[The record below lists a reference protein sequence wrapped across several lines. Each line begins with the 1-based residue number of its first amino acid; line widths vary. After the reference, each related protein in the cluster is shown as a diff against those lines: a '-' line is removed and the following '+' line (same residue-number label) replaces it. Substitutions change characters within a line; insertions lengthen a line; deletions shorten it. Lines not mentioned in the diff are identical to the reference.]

1 MIEHKYYNDWNQFWE
16 FYIKSVKED
25 IGTKKFSVI
34 KNNSSRIAKSIERID
49 DEFRILTLE
58 PLIRKAGMIPTSV
71 DLYYDPSATTFY
83 SAYSR
88 ERKVFYIGYP
98 TYTKYMCFWEP
109 SMKAAF
115 RHEMGHILRGDCLL
129 KMPFSKV
136 RNSNCCMDIRI
147 NDQLDREAL
156 SQVYKCL
163 YFKDKE
169 VELLVPESQFPKID
183 LPYNEETPYVPEWF
197 IIANK
202 FNKANERKK
211 KDNIDKKPDDNKK
224 DSFEVG
230 DYVIIDKKS
239 SEYKGEPGIIVDI
252 DEKGDFIIEGISDE
266 EFASFLEEVENQ
278 RAQGMRFVKS
288 GEYLGIYTEK
298 EIISAV
304 PDEEGEQGEYGDD
317 GDDGSPQAG
326 GDDSGEDGEG
336 EDGEGEDGEGDG
348 GNKSPED
355 IIKEKEEILED
366 LINGGVDGN
375 NQGEGVWSDELTEDE
390 NVSED
395 TKEGSKKDKESKE
408 KEDGE
413 GDSSEDKDSEKEGSE
428 EEISWTD
435 EQLKRKKELE
445 EKIEEINL
453 NVKIKSSIDNF
464 KNIKNKHEG
473 KLTREEMSNIDK
485 ALAELQ
491 KLI

>member
-1 MIEHKYYNDWNQFWE
+1 M
-16 FYIKSVKED
+16 
-25 IGTKKFSVI
+25 
-34 KNNSSRIAKSIERID
+34 
-49 DEFRILTLE
+49 
-58 PLIRKAGMIPTSV
+58 
-71 DLYYDPSATTFY
+71 
-83 SAYSR
+83 
-88 ERKVFYIGYP
+88 
-98 TYTKYMCFWEP
+98 
-109 SMKAAF
+109 
-115 RHEMGHILRGDCLL
+115 
-129 KMPFSKV
+129 
-136 RNSNCCMDIRI
+136 
-147 NDQLDREAL
+147 
-156 SQVYKCL
+156 
-163 YFKDKE
+163 
-169 VELLVPESQFPKID
+169 
-183 LPYNEETPYVPEWF
+183 
-197 IIANK
+197 
-202 FNKANERKK
+202 
-211 KDNIDKKPDDNKK
+211 
-224 DSFEVG
+224 
-230 DYVIIDKKS
+230 
-239 SEYKGEPGIIVDI
+239 
-252 DEKGDFIIEGISDE
+252 
-266 EFASFLEEVENQ
+266 
-278 RAQGMRFVKS
+278 
-288 GEYLGIYTEK
+288 EK
-298 EIISAV
+298 EKM
-304 PDEEGEQGEYGDD
+304 EKEKMEKE
-317 GDDGSPQAG
+317 
-326 GDDSGEDGEG
+326 
-336 EDGEGEDGEGDG
+336 
-348 GNKSPED
+348 